1 MEKDFGITI
10 GDDGL
15 PTQKFNGKDFKL
27 YPREHYFSRGTKR
40 IHVQVWESVNGKTPK
55 GFHIHHKDGN
65 TWNNSIDNLEC
76 IEGKKHLSIHGKER
90 FKNNPEFAKHFQSK
104 GIEKAKEW
112 HKSKEGRLWHSEHG
126 KRTWENREYKKHKC
140 EQCGS
145 EFESRHGGI
154 VKFCHN
160 NCKAKALRY
169 RRKLERGGL

>member
-40 IHVQVWESVNGKTPK
+40 MHVQVWESVNGKTPK

-90 FKNNPEFAKHFQSK
+90 FKNNPEWAKAFHAK
-104 GIEKAKEW
+104 GIEKAKV
-112 HKSKEGRLWHSEHG
+112 KENEDRRSQHLALIEAELKLTPEQRAGRNKARAVLAAAFGLIGGGRGLSSSV
-126 KRTWENREYKKHKC
+126 KK
-140 EQCGS
+140 
-145 EFESRHGGI
+145 
-154 VKFCHN
+154 
-160 NCKAKALRY
+160 
-169 RRKLERGGL
+169 